1 VLVCEVTVETVDHG
15 WKHTHL
21 GFYTETGGCDYSLKV
36 LLMMGK
42 MLPET

>member
-1 VLVCEVTVETVDHG
+1 MCFQPWSADHG

-21 GFYTETGGCDYSLKV
+21 GFYTETAGCDSSSKV

-42 MLPET
+42 ILPKTC